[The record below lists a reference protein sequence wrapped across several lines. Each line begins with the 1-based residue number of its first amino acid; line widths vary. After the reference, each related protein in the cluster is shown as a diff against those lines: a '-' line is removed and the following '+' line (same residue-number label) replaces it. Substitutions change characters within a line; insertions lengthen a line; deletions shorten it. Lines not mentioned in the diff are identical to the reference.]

1 MSEKNLKKTKEKT
14 KEKTKQKTKEK
25 TKQQIIEK
33 EINTIKHLEYMNDL
47 TFQINKYKEFVLKEI
62 YNNYF
67 KTNKNNK
74 IKDYKE
80 FKKLIFKL
88 NREDK

>member
-1 MSEKNLKKTKEKT
+1 MSKKNLEKT
-14 KEKTKQKTKEK
+14 KEKEK
-25 TKQQIIEK
+25 TKQHDIKIIDKEK

-47 TFQINKYKEFVLKEI
+47 TSQINKYKEFVLKEI

>member
-1 MSEKNLKKTKEKT
+1 MSKKNLEKT
-14 KEKTKQKTKEK
+14 KEKEK
-25 TKQQIIEK
+25 TKQHDIKKIDKEK

-47 TFQINKYKEFVLKEI
+47 TSQINKYKEFVLKEI